1 MAGYFNLSLNITN
14 LTVADVKFSQNVSLV
29 QLHDDYLFLDIRD
42 ISLNA
47 STKYG
52 YILDPPILADLG
64 DLYVDIAN
72 FTLFANITADYY
84 DDGLYI
90 SLAKLI
96 IDFLGMDLF
105 MDGYSDLSVAVTNI
119 LEKAVGFL

>member
-1 MAGYFNLSLNITN
+1 MPLLNTLPELDLPINIQKTIDVAGYFNLSLNITN
-14 LTVADVKFSQNVSLV
+14 LTVTDTKFSQNVSLV

-42 ISLNA
+42 ICLNA

-72 FTLFANITADYY
+72 FTLFTNITADYY

-90 SLAKLI
+90 
-96 IDFLGMDLF
+96 
-105 MDGYSDLSVAVTNI
+105 
-119 LEKAVGFL
+119 